1 MQHLETFLL
10 IAGADRVLCR
20 LMMFFTV
27 FSHWMYKMKYS
38 CYQDSSVI
46 DDWFVY
52 WVFGSEFRR
61 LSKLLEIRFRM
72 VSFLKMS
79 LFYFTLLDA

>member
-27 FSHWMYKMKYS
+27 FSHWMYNGLFIGFLVENS
-38 CYQDSSVI
+38 AACQS
-46 DDWFVY
+46 Y
-52 WVFGSEFRR
+52 WKFDFGWG
-61 LSKLLEIRFRM
+61 RF
-72 VSFLKMS
+72 
-79 LFYFTLLDA
+79 